1 MDDEID
7 AWVRANVDPAYH
19 PLCTC
24 KMGSEA
30 NPMAVVDSKA
40 CVIGTENLRVVDAS
54 IIPSIVS
61 GNLNGPTVMM
71 AEKQQT
77 SSWATLP
84 CQGQQLQL
92 MKHPMNKEGKDMQ
105 IREDDMK
112 IRIFSF
118 LIHPKLLSF
127 SK

>member
-1 MDDEID
+1 
-7 AWVRANVDPAYH
+7 
-19 PLCTC
+19 
-24 KMGSEA
+24 
-30 NPMAVVDSKA
+30 
-40 CVIGTENLRVVDAS
+40 
-54 IIPSIVS
+54 
-61 GNLNGPTVMM
+61 MM

-84 CQGQQLQL
+84 CQGQQLQF
-92 MKHPMNKEGKDMQ
+92 MKHPMNKEDKDKQ
-105 IREDDMK
+105 VREDDMK